1 MDNTIMAWKKRVI
14 FVINYG
20 KTIYEECN
28 NAKDE
33 TLVVGRIK
41 LFLKCLN
48 DQKSFSNFKEGG
60 GNK

>member
-1 MDNTIMAWKKRVI
+1 MKSSP
-14 FVINYG
+14 G
-20 KTIYEECN
+20 N